1 MSAVLPDAGSPAS
14 ALFKGTSKLRFG
26 WGKPVQ
32 SILQTEAAECGLAC
46 LAMIANYHGYQTDL
60 ATLRQRFALSLRGA
74 TLKQVMN
81 MAHGMKLAARPLRLD
96 LEELDQL
103 QLPCILHWELN
114 HFVVLKKVL
123 GNNKGVV
130 ILDPARGERTIR
142 TEELSKCFTGVA
154 LELAPMADFAPKK
167 EQRTVKISQLLGKV
181 VGLKRS
187 LVQVFVLALALEAFA
202 IVSPFFMQWVVDGAI
217 VAADS
222 NLLTLLCIGFG
233 LLMVIQTAIGLARSW
248 VVLYLST
255 HLNVQWIS
263 NVFAHLIRL
272 PVTYFER
279 RHLGDVV
286 TRFESVHQIQQTL
299 TTSFIEGVLDGLL
312 GMVMLII
319 IFIYSPTLAWVVIAA
334 LLIQGLIAWLSYA
347 PTRRLAAEQINLS
360 AKNQSQLFESIRA
373 VQSIKLFA
381 SENDRQARYVNGL
394 VESTNRTIATQ
405 RLNLSVGAVSGIT
418 AGLENIL
425 VVWLGAT
432 AVMQNQL
439 SVGMLFAFM
448 SYKATFS
455 GRIQSLIRKFIE
467 FKMLKLQGDLLAD
480 IVLNSADP
488 ASSINAGAKQLPPN
502 EDAAIPEIEVR
513 NVSFRYSPGE
523 PWILKNVNLKVAKG
537 ESLAIVG
544 PSGGGKTT
552 LMKLMLGLMPP
563 TEGEILFRGQPIQ
576 HLGATYRQAI
586 GAVMQDDQL
595 LSGSIAENIAFFSQT
610 PDQDRIRRCA
620 EQAAIARDIENM
632 PMQYQTLI
640 GDMGSTLSG
649 GQRQRIVLARAL
661 YREPTILFL
670 DEATSHLDAQTEAM
684 ITEVTKQLTMTMV
697 VIAHRTETIQ
707 HCKQIVVVQA
717 TKVALT
723 HPGISPNPSSA
734 GSTLAK
740 VDPMGDTQ

>member
-1 MSAVLPDAGSPAS
+1 MSATLDNS
-14 ALFKGTSKLRFG
+14 LFQQTSKLRFG
-26 WGKPVQ
+26 WGKQVQ

-46 LAMIANYHGYQTDL
+46 LAMIANYHGYQTDMH
-60 ATLRQRFALSLRGA
+60 TLRQRFALSLRGA
-74 TLKQVMN
+74 TLKQVMD
-81 MAHGMKLAARPLRLD
+81 MAQGLKLSARPLRLD
-96 LEELDQL
+96 LDEMNQL

-123 GNNKGVV
+123 SNNKGII
-130 ILDPARGERTIR
+130 ILDPARGERTIGAD
-142 TEELSKCFTGVA
+142 ELSKCFTGVA
-154 LELAPMADFAPKK
+154 LELAPMADFVQKK
-167 EQRTVKISQLLGKV
+167 EQRTIKITQLLGKV

-187 LVQVFVLALALEAFA
+187 LVQIFALALALEAFA

-233 LLMVIQTAIGLARSW
+233 LLMVIQTTIGLARSW

-312 GMVMLII
+312 GVVMLII
-319 IFIYSPTLAWVVIAA
+319 IFVYSPALAWVVIAA
-334 LLIQGLIAWLSYA
+334 LVIQGLISWASYA
-347 PTRRLAAEQINLS
+347 PMRRLASEQINLN

-381 SENDRQARYVNGL
+381 AENDRQARYVNGL

-405 RLNLSVGAVSGIT
+405 KLHLSVGAISGIT
-418 AGLENIL
+418 SGIENII

-439 SVGMLFAFM
+439 SIGMLFAFM

-467 FKMLKLQGDLLAD
+467 FKMLKLQGELLAD
-480 IVLNSADP
+480 IVLTNTD
-488 ASSINAGAKQLPPN
+488 ASSNVANKELPPPS
-502 EDAAIPEIEVR
+502 EDGSIPEIEVR
-513 NVSFRYSPGE
+513 NVGFRYAPSE
-523 PWILKNVNLKVAKG
+523 PWILRNVNIKVSKG

-552 LMKLMLGLMPP
+552 LMKLMLGLTKP
-563 TEGEILFRGQPIQ
+563 TEGEVLFRGRPIQ
-576 HLGATYRQAI
+576 ELGAAYRLAV

-595 LSGSIAENIAFFSQT
+595 LSGSIAENICFFSQT
-610 PDQDRIRRCA
+610 PDIERVRVCA
-620 EQAAIARDIENM
+620 EHAAIARDIEKM
-632 PMQYQTLI
+632 PMQYQTII
-640 GDMGSTLSG
+640 GEMGSSLSG
-649 GQRQRIVLARAL
+649 GQRQRLTLARAL
-661 YREPTILFL
+661 YGDPKILFL
-670 DEATSHLDAQTEAM
+670 DEATCHLDSDTE
-684 ITEVTKQLTMTMV
+684 ELVRSRLNQHHGTKI
-697 VIAHRTETIQ
+697 VIAHQPESPAGFTIYNLQ
-707 HCKQIVVVQA
+707 NGGVV
-717 TKVALT
+717 
-723 HPGISPNPSSA
+723 
-734 GSTLAK
+734 
-740 VDPMGDTQ
+740 

>member
-1 MSAVLPDAGSPAS
+1 MSAILNNNAFFNP
-14 ALFKGTSKLRFG
+14 TSKLRFG
-26 WGKPVQ
+26 WDKQVQ

-46 LAMIANYHGYQTDL
+46 LTMVANYHGYQTDL
-60 ATLRQRFALSLRGA
+60 PTLRQRFALSLRGA
-74 TLKQVMN
+74 TLKQVID
-81 MAHGMKLAARPLRLD
+81 MAQGLKLSARPLRLD
-96 LEELDQL
+96 LEEMNQL

-123 GNNKGVV
+123 GNDKGVV

-142 TEELSKCFTGVA
+142 ADELTKCFTGVA
-154 LELAPMADFAPKK
+154 LELAPMADFVEKK
-167 EQRTVKISQLLGKV
+167 DQRELKITQLLGKV

-187 LVQVFVLALALEAFA
+187 LVQIFVLALALEAFA

-217 VAADS
+217 VAADA
-222 NLLTLLCIGFG
+222 NLLTLLAIGFG

-255 HLNVQWIS
+255 HLNVQWIG

-299 TTSFIEGVLDGLL
+299 TTSFIEGVLDGIL
-312 GMVMLII
+312 GMVMLVI
-319 IFIYSPTLAWVVIAA
+319 IFLYSPTLAWVVITA
-334 LLIQGLIAWLSYA
+334 LLIQGIISWLSYA
-347 PTRRLAAEQINLS
+347 PMRRLAAEQINLG

-381 SENDRQARYVNGL
+381 SENDRQARYMNGL
-394 VESTNRTIATQ
+394 VETTNRTIATQ
-405 RLNLSVGAVSGIT
+405 RLNLSVRAISGIV

-455 GRIQSLIRKFIE
+455 GRIQSLIAKFIE
-467 FKMLKLQGDLLAD
+467 FKMLKLQGELLAD
-480 IVLNSADP
+480 IVLNQTDA
-488 ASSINAGAKQLPPN
+488 ASHTATKHLPPPC
-502 EDAAIPEIEVR
+502 EDGSIPEIEVR
-513 NVSFRYSPGE
+513 NVSFRYSVSE
-523 PWILKNVNLKVAKG
+523 PWILKNINLSVAKG

-552 LMKLMLGLMPP
+552 LMKLMLGLMPS
-563 TEGEILFRGQPIQ
+563 TEGEILFRGQPIKQ
-576 HLGATYRQAI
+576 LGATYRQAI

-610 PDQDRIRRCA
+610 PDHQRIRKCA
-620 EQAAIARDIENM
+620 EQAAIARDIEKM

-640 GDMGSTLSG
+640 GDMGSSLSG
-649 GQRQRIVLARAL
+649 GQKQRVVLARAL
-661 YREPTILFL
+661 YANPQILFL
-670 DEATSHLDAQTEAM
+670 DEATSHLDDRNEQL
-684 ITEVTKQLTMTMV
+684 ITDMLNDVNLTK
-697 VIAHRTETIQ
+697 
-707 HCKQIVVVQA
+707 IVVTHRSDTIRA
-717 TKVALT
+717 RFRKVTVDAGRLLT
-723 HPGISPNPSSA
+723 LLEQPLES
-734 GSTLAK
+734 
-740 VDPMGDTQ
+740 D

>member
-1 MSAVLPDAGSPAS
+1 MSATLNNNTLFNPA
-14 ALFKGTSKLRFG
+14 SKLRFG
-26 WGKPVQ
+26 WGKQVH

-46 LAMIANYHGYQTDL
+46 LAMVANYHGYQTDL
-60 ATLRQRFALSLRGA
+60 PTLRQRFALSLRGA
-74 TLKQVMN
+74 TLKQVID
-81 MAHGMKLAARPLRLD
+81 MAQGLKLSARPLRLD
-96 LEELDQL
+96 LEEMNQL

-123 GNNKGVV
+123 GNDKGVV

-142 TEELSKCFTGVA
+142 ADELSKCFTGVA
-154 LELAPMADFAPKK
+154 LELAPMADFVQKK
-167 EQRTVKISQLLGKV
+167 DQRELKITQLLGKV

-187 LVQVFVLALALEAFA
+187 LVQIFVLALALEAFA

-217 VAADS
+217 VAADA
-222 NLLTLLCIGFG
+222 NLLTLLALGFG

-255 HLNVQWIS
+255 HLNVQWIG

-299 TTSFIEGVLDGLL
+299 TTSFIEGVLDGIL
-312 GMVMLII
+312 GMVMLVI
-319 IFIYSPTLAWVVIAA
+319 IFLYSPTLAWVVITA
-334 LLIQGLIAWLSYA
+334 LLIQGIIRWLSYA
-347 PTRRLAAEQINLS
+347 PMRRLAAEQINLG

-381 SENDRQARYVNGL
+381 SENDRQARYINGL
-394 VESTNRTIATQ
+394 VETTNRTIATQ
-405 RLNLSVGAVSGIT
+405 RLNLSVGAISGIVS
-418 AGLENIL
+418 GLENIL

-455 GRIQSLIRKFIE
+455 GRIQSLIAKFIE
-467 FKMLKLQGDLLAD
+467 FKMLKLQGELLAD
-480 IVLNSADP
+480 IVLNKTDA
-488 ASSINAGAKQLPPN
+488 ASQTATKQLPPPS
-502 EDAAIPEIEVR
+502 EDGSMPEIEVR
-513 NVSFRYSPGE
+513 NVSFRYSPSE
-523 PWILKNVNLKVAKG
+523 PWILKNFNLTVAKS

-552 LMKLMLGLMPP
+552 LIKLMLGLMPP
-563 TEGEILFRGQPIQ
+563 TEGEVLFRKQPINQ
-576 HLGATYRQAI
+576 LGATYRQAV

-610 PDQDRIRRCA
+610 PDQTRVRECA
-620 EQAAIARDIENM
+620 NQAAIARDIETM

-640 GDMGSTLSG
+640 GDMGSSLSG
-649 GQRQRIVLARAL
+649 GQKQRVVLARAL
-661 YREPTILFL
+661 YANPQVLFL
-670 DEATSHLDAQTEAM
+670 DEATSHLDKDTEAA
-684 ITEVTKQLTMTMV
+684 ITAVTDRLPMTKV
-697 VIAHRTETIQ
+697 IIAHRTETLAK
-707 HCKQIVVVQA
+707 CSQIAIVQA
-717 TKVALT
+717 AQVIVKNSGESL
-723 HPGISPNPSSA
+723 NPSGA
-734 GSTLAK
+734 GCA
-740 VDPMGDTQ
+740 QNF

>member
-1 MSAVLPDAGSPAS
+1 MSATLDNS
-14 ALFKGTSKLRFG
+14 LFQQTSKLRFG
-26 WGKPVQ
+26 WGKQVQ

-46 LAMIANYHGYQTDL
+46 LAMIANYHGYQTDMH
-60 ATLRQRFALSLRGA
+60 TLRQRFALSLRGA
-74 TLKQVMN
+74 TLKQVMD
-81 MAHGMKLAARPLRLD
+81 MAQGLKLSARPLRLD
-96 LEELDQL
+96 LDEMNQL

-123 GNNKGVV
+123 SNNKGII
-130 ILDPARGERTIR
+130 ILDPARGERSIGAD
-142 TEELSKCFTGVA
+142 ELSKCFTGVA
-154 LELAPMADFAPKK
+154 LELSPMADFVQKK
-167 EQRTVKISQLLGKV
+167 EQRTIKITQLLGKV

-187 LVQVFVLALALEAFA
+187 LVQIFALALALEAFA

-233 LLMVIQTAIGLARSW
+233 LLMVIQTTIGLARSW

-312 GMVMLII
+312 GIVMLII
-319 IFIYSPTLAWVVIAA
+319 IFVYSPTLAWVVVTA
-334 LLIQGLIAWLSYA
+334 LVIQGLISWASYA
-347 PTRRLAAEQINLS
+347 PMRRLAAEQINLG

-381 SENDRQARYVNGL
+381 AENDRQARYVNGL

-405 RLNLSVGAVSGIT
+405 KLQLSVGAISGIT
-418 AGLENIL
+418 SGIENIV
-425 VVWLGAT
+425 VVWLGAG

-439 SVGMLFAFM
+439 SIGMLFAFM

-455 GRIQSLIRKFIE
+455 GRVQSLIAKTIE
-467 FKMLKLQGDLLAD
+467 FKMLKLQGELLAD
-480 IVLNSADP
+480 IVLNSKDP
-488 ASSINAGAKQLPPN
+488 ASQIATKQLPPPC
-502 EDAAIPEIEVR
+502 DDGSIPEIEVR
-513 NVSFRYSPGE
+513 NVSFRYSPSE
-523 PWILKNVNLKVAKG
+523 PWVLRNVTFKVTKG

-552 LMKLMLGLMPP
+552 LMKLMLGLLRP
-563 TEGEILFRGQPIQ
+563 TEGEVLFRERPINQ
-576 HLGATYRQAI
+576 LGAAYREAV

-595 LSGSIAENIAFFSQT
+595 MSGSIEENISFFNPT
-610 PDQDRIRRCA
+610 PNKQRIQEVA
-620 EQAAIARDIENM
+620 AQAAIASDIEKM

-640 GDMGSTLSG
+640 GDMGSSLSG
-649 GQRQRIVLARAL
+649 GQKQRIVLARAL
-661 YREPTILFL
+661 YRNPIVLFL
-670 DEATSHLDAQTEAM
+670 DEATSQLDEMNEQR
-684 ITEVTKQLTMTMV
+684 
-697 VIAHRTETIQ
+697 VIASTNNIEATRILVSHRVETFSSCSRCI
-707 HCKQIVVVQA
+707 
-717 TKVALT
+717 KV
-723 HPGISPNPSSA
+723 
-734 GSTLAK
+734 
-740 VDPMGDTQ
+740 

>member
-1 MSAVLPDAGSPAS
+1 
-14 ALFKGTSKLRFG
+14 
-26 WGKPVQ
+26 
-32 SILQTEAAECGLAC
+32 
-46 LAMIANYHGYQTDL
+46 
-60 ATLRQRFALSLRGA
+60 
-74 TLKQVMN
+74 
-81 MAHGMKLAARPLRLD
+81 
-96 LEELDQL
+96 
-103 QLPCILHWELN
+103 
-114 HFVVLKKVL
+114 
-123 GNNKGVV
+123 
-130 ILDPARGERTIR
+130 
-142 TEELSKCFTGVA
+142 
-154 LELAPMADFAPKK
+154 MADFVPKTEK
-167 EQRTVKISQLLGKV
+167 RTIKVTQLLGKV

-187 LVQVFVLALALEAFA
+187 LVQIFALALALEAFS

-319 IFIYSPTLAWVVIAA
+319 IFVYSPTLAWVVIAA
-334 LLIQGLIAWLSYA
+334 LVLQGIISWISFA
-347 PTRRLAAEQINLS
+347 PMRRLAGEQINLN

-394 VESTNRTIATQ
+394 VESTNRGIATQ
-405 RLNLSVGAVSGIT
+405 KLSLGVGAISGVLS
-418 AGLENIL
+418 GLENIV

-439 SVGMLFAFM
+439 SIGMLFAFM

-455 GRIQSLIRKFIE
+455 GRVQSLIHKFIE
-467 FKMLKLQGDLLAD
+467 FKMLKLQGELLAD
-480 IVLNSADP
+480 IVLNSTDP
-488 ASSINAGAKQLPPN
+488 ASHTASKQLPPPC
-502 EDAAIPEIEVR
+502 EDGSIPEIEIR
-513 NVSFRYSPGE
+513 NVSFRYSPSE
-523 PWILKNVNLKVAKG
+523 PWILKNVNLKVTKG

-552 LMKLMLGLMPP
+552 LMKLMLGLLTP
-563 TEGEILFRGQPIQ
+563 TEGEVLFRGQPIQ
-576 HLGATYRQAI
+576 QLGATYRQAV

-595 LSGSIAENIAFFSQT
+595 LSGSIAENISFFSQT
-610 PDQDRIRRCA
+610 PNIERIKQCA
-620 EQAAIARDIENM
+620 EQAAIARDIEKM

-640 GDMGSTLSG
+640 GDMGSSLSG
-649 GQRQRIVLARAL
+649 GQKQRLVLARAL
-661 YREPTILFL
+661 YSEPKIVFF
-670 DEATSHLDAQTEAM
+670 DEATSHLDAESAQD
-684 ITEVTKQLTMTMV
+684 IGLKLEVLTFTRV
-697 VIAHRTETIQ
+697 EISHNNCLTRNT
-707 HCKQIVVVQA
+707 VQRFSIP
-717 TKVALT
+717 K
-723 HPGISPNPSSA
+723 IER
-734 GSTLAK
+734 
-740 VDPMGDTQ
+740 

>member
-1 MSAVLPDAGSPAS
+1 MSAILNNTKSVNHDAMFNA
-14 ALFKGTSKLRFG
+14 TSKLRFG
-26 WGKPVQ
+26 WGKQVQ

-46 LAMIANYHGYQTDL
+46 LAMVANYHGYQTDL
-60 ATLRQRFALSLRGA
+60 PTLRQRFALSLRGA
-74 TLKQVMN
+74 TLKQVIN
-81 MAHGMKLAARPLRLD
+81 MAQGLKLAARPLRLD
-96 LEELDQL
+96 LEEMNQL

-123 GNNKGVV
+123 GNDKGIV

-142 TEELSKCFTGVA
+142 VDELSKCFTGVA
-154 LELAPMADFAPKK
+154 LELAPMPDFVPKK
-167 EQRTVKISQLLGKV
+167 EKRTLEITQLLGKV

-187 LVQVFVLALALEAFA
+187 LVQIFVLSLALEAFA

-217 VAADS
+217 VAADH
-222 NLLTLLCIGFG
+222 NLLTLLTLGFG
-233 LLMVIQTAIGLARSW
+233 LLMLIQTAIGLARSW

-255 HLNVQWIS
+255 HLNVQWVG

-299 TTSFIEGVLDGLL
+299 TTSFVEGVLDGIL
-312 GMVMLII
+312 GVVMLVI
-319 IFIYSPTLAWVVIAA
+319 IFLYSPTLAWVVITA
-334 LLIQGLIAWLSYA
+334 LIIQGIIRWGSYA
-347 PTRRLAAEQINLS
+347 SMRRLAAEQINLS

-381 SENDRQARYVNGL
+381 SENDRHARYMSGL

-405 RLNLSVGAVSGIT
+405 RLQLSVGAASSVVS
-418 AGLENIL
+418 GLENIL

-432 AVMQNQL
+432 AVIQNQL

-455 GRIQSLIRKFIE
+455 GRVQSLIGKFIE
-467 FKMLKLQGDLLAD
+467 LKMLKLQGELLAD
-480 IVLNSADP
+480 IVLNQTDP
-488 ASSINAGAKQLPPN
+488 ASHTAHKQLPPPN
-502 EDAAIPEIEVR
+502 EDGTIPEIEVR
-513 NVSFRYSPGE
+513 NVSFRYSASE

-563 TEGEILFRGQPIQ
+563 TEGEVLFRGQSIAQ
-576 HLGATYRQAI
+576 LGATYRQAV

-610 PDQDRIRRCA
+610 PDQARIRECA
-620 EQAAIARDIENM
+620 EQATIARDIAKM

-640 GDMGSTLSG
+640 GDMGSSLSG
-649 GQRQRIVLARAL
+649 GQKQRVVLARAL
-661 YREPTILFL
+661 YSNPLILFL
-670 DEATSHLDAQTEAM
+670 DEATSHLDAKTEEA
-684 ITEVTKQLTMTMV
+684 ITSITAQLTITQIN
-697 VIAHRTETIQ
+697 IAHRISLTRASEQ
-707 HCKQIVVVQA
+707 VVEVRDMEVSN
-717 TKVALT
+717 TV
-723 HPGISPNPSSA
+723 GRF
-734 GSTLAK
+734 G
-740 VDPMGDTQ
+740 